1 MRVGDLSLEEF
12 RKFLDEAIEVKLR
25 DIFDPDYG
33 LELREDF
40 IKRLEDSIASKKRV
54 SLKDVKKKTGL
65 I

>member
-12 RKFLDEAIEVKLR
+12 KKFLDEAIEVKLR

-33 LELREDF
+33 LELRGDF

-54 SLKDVKKKTGL
+54 SLAELKNIV
-65 I
+65 